1 MILIIWKCNLWSSAI
16 KAYYSPIFKATYP
29 TKALAALRKC
39 HVYCLFCTRFVQNGE
54 ESLFCFPFTGK
65 KTLRHLQKVYRG
77 YWTTEKPSSLGGV
90 SPSNKLLTVGLS
102 TMNGCI
108 AFPKQSQTS
117 GTLAMPI
124 YRGLTHKIQ
133 NSYSR
138 VASAIGKQYS
148 QRRTLFR

>member
-1 MILIIWKCNLWSSAI
+1 MAI

-29 TKALAALRKC
+29 TKTLAALRKR

-54 ESLFCFPFTGK
+54 ERLFCFHFTGK
-65 KTLRHLQKVYRG
+65 KTLRHLQRVHIG
-77 YWTTEKPSSLGGV
+77 YWTTEKPSSLGGG
-90 SPSNKLLTVGLS
+90 SPSNKLTVGLS

-117 GTLAMPI
+117 GTLAMHI
-124 YRGLTHKIQ
+124 YGGFTYKIQ

-138 VASAIGKQYS
+138 VAWAIGKIILS
-148 QRRTLFR
+148 GNDFV